1 MAHLHC
7 ENWLLQ
13 NIFISTHEKKLH
25 HILTSSKMRMT
36 RRKLERPTVVSTFI
50 YSVDVASTGVF
61 LLCVKVLNLI
71 TNSEITIIKDKCK
84 VEYI

>member
-1 MAHLHC
+1 MA
-7 ENWLLQ
+7 
-13 NIFISTHEKKLH
+13 
-25 HILTSSKMRMT
+25 
-36 RRKLERPTVVSTFI
+36 RRKLERPTVASTFI

-71 TNSEITIIKDKCK
+71 TNSEITRTYVTVNVTIIKDKWK

>member
-1 MAHLHC
+1 
-7 ENWLLQ
+7 
-13 NIFISTHEKKLH
+13 
-25 HILTSSKMRMT
+25 MT
-36 RRKLERPTVVSTFI
+36 RRKLERPTVASTFI

-71 TNSEITIIKDKCK
+71 TNSEITIIKDKWK